1 MARLL
6 TADEIRQL
14 PRTSIV
20 WIEFYN
26 VEEGEATTLMAAM
39 KCADGTLVSEDTC
52 VFEEFEEDMKVQPDG
67 WWRFWNGEPT
77 ELEREETPWEWTE
90 LNWVDTSELD

>member
-6 TADEIRQL
+6 TADEIRHL

-26 VEEGEATTLMAAM
+26 AEDGKATALLPAM
-39 KCADGTLVSEDTC
+39 KCANGTLLDEDSC
-52 VFEEFEEDMKVQPDG
+52 DYDDFEKDMKVQPDG
-67 WWRFWNGEPT
+67 WWRFWDGKPT
-77 ELEREETPWEWTE
+77 DQEREDTPWA
-90 LNWVDTSELD
+90 

>member
-6 TADEIRQL
+6 TPEEIRQL

-26 VEEGEATTLMAAM
+26 AEESKSTYIMASM
-39 KCADGTLVSEDTC
+39 KCADGTLVSEDLC
-52 VFEEFEEDMKVQPDG
+52 MYEEFEEDVKPSADG
-67 WWRFWNGEPT
+67 WWRFWDGEPT
-77 ELEREETPWEWTE
+77 DQEREEEPWTVCEG
-90 LNWVDTSELD
+90 

>member
-1 MARLL
+1 MSEARIL

-26 VEEGEATTLMAAM
+26 AEEGETTSLMASM
-39 KCADGTLVSEDTC
+39 KCADGSLVCEDTC
-52 VFEEFEEDMKVQPDG
+52 VFDDYEADMKPQADG
-67 WWRFWNGEPT
+67 YWRFWSARPT
-77 ELEREETPWEWTE
+77 SKQREETGWPH
-90 LNWVDTSELD
+90 DPS

>member
-6 TADEIRQL
+6 MVDEIRQL

-26 VEEGEATTLMAAM
+26 VEEGKGTTLLPAM
-39 KCADGTLVSEDTC
+39 KCADGTLVDEDTC
-52 VFEEFEEDMKVQPDG
+52 VYDDFEKDVKVQPGG
-67 WWRFWNGEPT
+67 WWRFWDGEPT
-77 ELEREETPWEWTE
+77 GLEREEAPWK
-90 LNWVDTSELD
+90 

>member
-1 MARLL
+1 MKNARIL

-26 VEEGEATTLMAAM
+26 TEESETTSLMASM
-39 KCADGTLVSEDTC
+39 KCADGSLVCEDGC
-52 VFEEFEEDMKVQPDG
+52 VFDDYEANMKYQADG
-67 WWRFWNGEPT
+67 YWRFWSARPT
-77 ELEREETPWEWTE
+77 AKQREETGWPH
-90 LNWVDTSELD
+90 DKS

>member
-6 TADEIRQL
+6 TADEIRHL

-26 VEEGEATTLMAAM
+26 AEEGEATVLLPAM
-39 KCADGTLVSEDTC
+39 KCANGTLLDEDSC
-52 VFEEFEEDMKVQPDG
+52 VYDDFEKDMKVQPND
-67 WWRFWNGEPT
+67 WWRFWDGEPT
-77 ELEREETPWEWTE
+77 DQEREDTPWT
-90 LNWVDTSELD
+90 

>member
-1 MARLL
+1 MSEARIL

-26 VEEGEATTLMAAM
+26 AEEGETTSLMASM
-39 KCADGTLVSEDTC
+39 
-52 VFEEFEEDMKVQPDG
+52 
-67 WWRFWNGEPT
+67 
-77 ELEREETPWEWTE
+77 
-90 LNWVDTSELD
+90 

>member
-1 MARLL
+1 MSEARIL

-26 VEEGEATTLMAAM
+26 TEESETTSLMASM
-39 KCADGTLVSEDTC
+39 KCSDGSLVCEDGCVFDDYEADMKYQADGY
-52 VFEEFEEDMKVQPDG
+52 
-67 WWRFWNGEPT
+67 WRFWSARPT
-77 ELEREETPWEWTE
+77 SKQREETRWPH
-90 LNWVDTSELD
+90 DKS

>member
-1 MARLL
+1 MSEARIL

-26 VEEGEATTLMAAM
+26 AEEGETTSLMASM
-39 KCADGTLVSEDTC
+39 KCADGSLVCEDCC
-52 VFEEFEEDMKVQPDG
+52 VFDDYEADMKPQADG
-67 WWRFWNGEPT
+67 YWRFWSSEPT
-77 ELEREETPWEWTE
+77 EEQRKETPWE
-90 LNWVDTSELD
+90 

>member
-1 MARLL
+1 MGRREARIL

-26 VEEGEATTLMAAM
+26 AEEGETTSLMASM
-39 KCADGTLVSEDTC
+39 KCADGSLVSEDTC
-52 VFEEFEEDMKVQPDG
+52 VFDDYEADMKAAGDG
-67 WWRFWNGEPT
+67 YWRFWSARPT
-77 ELEREETPWEWTE
+77 SKQREETGWP
-90 LNWVDTSELD
+90 NDPS